1 MKGVR
6 LKALGIALLGALGL
20 LFAGCGQQGQPTP
33 QTGTLQVT
41 VQDQGGSPIQG
52 AQVSVQGQSGTQLT
66 DNQGKASFTLPA
78 GTYTVTAT
86 KQGYNPGSTQATV
99 TAGQTT
105 TATITLTQPSPPSG
119 YRIGSIELLSGYP
132 KDASGLLPLSQ
143 EENPQKEVNLYAA
156 QTEEPICF
164 RFQVKDE
171 QGNPVGEGVRVKVES
186 FEYGGVTV
194 DVSFGCEP
202 NLQGRDYGYTDAQG
216 RVYFTVNA
224 LYSNLIQGFL
234 REPVKFTAVATDER
248 TQTSA
253 RTEFKVWFFNISHLY
268 FAHQEGIKVG
278 GEAFFTPQTGQLAP
292 TRKGH
297 DFGTITNIFSQNRDL
312 MAHTFT
318 SFVRPK
324 QPDGEPIYPGVEG
337 LPWVANSTYEM
348 VYTLVGG
355 DVNDV
360 QWVAGCDTGSTAT
373 TCIDSDGSGVAL
385 NLKPTVTLQDLPKQV
400 QIKATMR
407 VSVVYGN
414 STYTFDLKDYTF
426 TKQWVG
432 AYLKVEKYVDNHV
445 LTWYGPDRTLPP
457 SSQNFNGNYT
467 STVHIVVTNPSQSP
481 MYNVTIRDALPPELG
496 VVTSSISDNGT
507 YDATNHVVTWNYS
520 QFAAL
525 QQINP
530 GGKVE
535 VTFQVYVRQKPGFC
549 ADPSLVGSNYVVPAL
564 YAGGGIASAPGAN
577 DCNRPYDD
585 PYKVTNGLQMNDVT
599 AAGFLKSGGQGPQLV
614 FDYTPVAD
622 ESDIWAVRPIF
633 DIKKTLKSASP
644 ITQGA
649 SALFEISV
657 THVDRTV
664 GEAAYTALKNKYPW
678 EFGKDTKGSGHQ
690 SPTYQLR
697 TNTYAHDLTV
707 TDAFEVGLDFTDA
720 SDFAGPGLLSGGVAQ
735 PYNPVVGKR
744 FGWSAMSIQ
753 AGSTVTAQIFLT
765 GNLVTPEGQVWDNC
779 AFLGAPQLN
788 QPADVTG
795 TAYTGA
801 PVYVPGTKVWTK
813 DQLTSASQV
822 TGTDGTFTTSPGLA
836 DNEVQGRIHSCAG
849 VQVVPPPPSPYL
861 SLTSHGEYNGGAS
874 GPDPFANP
882 TGIPANGTTIT
893 DTNPGGTPTEG
904 IPVNTTFWYKGTIF
918 NTGAADATGV
928 TYTASLTGP
937 TYVNFINSTNTRIY
951 VLDNTNKVVN
961 IVIPSSFSATSV
973 TFSGFNIPAGGLAR
987 VVIEAKGIAAGQQ
1000 EYFRQEV
1007 TYTNN
1012 TYPQTLP
1019 LVTQETTTIA
1029 PAP

>member
-171 QGNPVGEGVRVKVES
+171 QGNPVGAGVRVKLES

-194 DVSFGCEP
+194 DVAFGCEP
-202 NLQGRDYGYTDAQG
+202 NLQGRDSGETDAQG
-216 RVYFTVNA
+216 RVYFTVYA
-224 LYSNLIQGFL
+224 LYSNIINGFL
-234 REPVKFTAVATDER
+234 LNEPIKFTAVATDVQ
-248 TQTSA
+248 TQTQA

-268 FAHQEGIKVG
+268 FAHKEGNQLPFQP
-278 GEAFFTPQTGQLAP
+278 ETGQMAP
-292 TRKGH
+292 TRTGH
-297 DFGTITNIFSQNRDL
+297 DFGAITNIFNQDRDK
-312 MAHTFT
+312 MAHTFA
-318 SFVRPK
+318 SFVRSK
-324 QPDGEPIYPGVEG
+324 QPDLGPFYPGS
-337 LPWVANSTYEM
+337 LPWVANSTYQM
-348 VYTLVGG
+348 VYTLEGG

-360 QWVAGCDTGSTAT
+360 AWVAGCDSTPTAT
-373 TCIDSDGSGVAL
+373 TCIDSDGSGVVL
-385 NLKPTVTLQDLPKQV
+385 NLKPTVTLQDLPKEVQV
-400 QIKATMR
+400 KATMR
-407 VSVVYGN
+407 VSVEYGN

-426 TKQWVG
+426 TKRWVG

-445 LTWYGPDRTLPP
+445 LTWYGPDRTLPA
-457 SSQNFNGNYT
+457 SSNIFTEEYT
-467 STVHIVVTNPSQSP
+467 SKVHIKVTNPSQSP
-481 MYNVTIRDALPPELG
+481 IYNVTIRDALPPELG
-496 VVTSSISDNGT
+496 VVTSSIDNNGT
-507 YDATNHVVTWNYS
+507 YDPANHVVTWNYS
-520 QFAAL
+520 QFSAL
-525 QQINP
+525 QVINP
-530 GGKVE
+530 GQSVE
-535 VTFQVYVRQKPGFC
+535 VTFKVYVRQKPGFC
-549 ADPSLVGSNYVVPAL
+549 ANPSLVGPSYVVPAL
-564 YAGGGIASAPGAN
+564 YGAAGIASQDNAN
-577 DCNRPYDD
+577 DCQRPYDD
-585 PYKVTNGLQMNDVT
+585 PYRVVNGLRVNDVT
-599 AAGFLKSGGQGPQLV
+599 AAGFLGQGGTGPQLV

-622 ESDIWAVRPIF
+622 ESDIWAVRPLFQIN
-633 DIKKTLKSASP
+633 KALKTASP

-649 SALFEISV
+649 SALFEIAV
-657 THVDRTV
+657 THVDRTS
-664 GEAAYTALKNKYPW
+664 GESAYAALEARYPW
-678 EFGKDTKGSGHQ
+678 EFGSNTLGSGHR

-697 TNTYAHDLTV
+697 ANTYARDLEV

-720 SDFAGPGLLSGGVAQ
+720 SNFTGPGLISGGVAQ

-744 FGWSAMSIQ
+744 FSWSKMAIQ
-753 AGSTVTAQIFLT
+753 AGSTVTANIFLT
-765 GNLVTPEGQVWDNC
+765 GNLLTQEEQRWDNC

-788 QPADVTG
+788 QPAEVAG

-801 PVYVPGTKVWTK
+801 PVYIPGTKVWSQ
-813 DQLTSASQV
+813 DQLTGASQV
-822 TGTDGTFTTSPGLA
+822 TGTDGVFTTTPSLTDA
-836 DNEVQGRIHSCAG
+836 EVSGRLSSCAG
-849 VQVVPPPPSPYL
+849 VEVVPPPPSPYL
-861 SLTSHGEYNGGAS
+861 SLTSHGEYNGTGS

-882 TGIPANGTTIT
+882 SGPPGQGTSIT
-893 DTNPGGTPTEG
+893 NTNPGGTPTEG

-918 NTGAADATGV
+918 NTGQTQATNV
-928 TYTASLTGP
+928 TYTATLTGP
-937 TYVNFINSTNTRIY
+937 TFVNFLNTTNTRIY
-951 VLDNTNKVVN
+951 VLDNTTNTVVD
-961 IVIPSSFSATSV
+961 VVTPTSVSPTSV

-987 VVIEAKGIAAGQQ
+987 VVIEARGVQVGQQ

-1007 TYTNN
+1007 TYANN
-1012 TYPQTLP
+1012 TYPQPLP

>member
-432 AYLKVEKYVDNHV
+432 AYLTVEKYVDNHV
-445 LTWYGPDRTLPP
+445 LTWYGPDRTLPA
-457 SSQNFNGNYT
+457 SSTTFDANYT
-467 STVHIVVTNPSQSP
+467 STVHIKVTNPSQSP

-496 VVTSSISDNGT
+496 VVTSSIDNNGT
-507 YDATNHVVTWNYS
+507 YDPSNHVVTWNYS
-520 QFAAL
+520 QFTAL
-525 QQINP
+525 QQMDP
-530 GGKVE
+530 GESVE

-549 ADPSLVGSNYVVPAL
+549 GDASLVGPNYVVPAL
-564 YAGGGIASAPGAN
+564 YGAVGYGPN
-577 DCNRPYDD
+577 CTRPYDD
-585 PYKVTNGLQMNDVT
+585 PYKVTNGLAQNDVT
-599 AAGFLKSGGQGPQLV
+599 ASGFLGQGGTGTQLV

-633 DIKKTLKSASP
+633 AISKTLKTASP

-649 SALFEISV
+649 SALFEIAV

-664 GEAAYTALKNKYPW
+664 GEAAYGALKAKYPW
-678 EFGKDTKGSGHQ
+678 EFGNDTKGSGHR
-690 SPTYQLR
+690 SATYKLR
-697 TNTYAHDLTV
+697 TNTYAHDVEV

-720 SDFAGPGLLSGGVAQ
+720 SDFSGAGLISGGVAQ
-735 PYNPVVGKR
+735 AYNPVVGKR
-744 FGWSAMSIQ
+744 FGWSKMSLQ
-753 AGSTVTAQIFLT
+753 AGSTVTANIFLT
-765 GNLVTPEGQVWDNC
+765 GNLLTPQGQRWDNC
-779 AFLGAPQLN
+779 AFLGASQLN

-801 PVYVPGTKVWTK
+801 PYVPGAKVWSQ
-813 DQLTSASQV
+813 DQLTAASQV
-822 TGTDGTFTTSPGLA
+822 TGTDGTFTTDPALA
-836 DNEVQGRIHSCAG
+836 DSEVSGRIHSCAG
-849 VQVVPPPPSPYL
+849 VGVVPPPPSPYL
-861 SLTSHGEYNGGAS
+861 SLTSHGEYNGGVN
-874 GPDPFANP
+874 GPDPFVAPSGSGSGYAGPVTN
-882 TGIPANGTTIT
+882 
-893 DTNPGGTPTEG
+893 TNPGGTPTEG

-918 NTGAADATGV
+918 NTGQADAQGV
-928 TYTASLTGP
+928 TYTATLTG
-937 TYVNFINSTNTRIY
+937 TTFVNFINNPNTTRIY
-951 VLDNTNKVVN
+951 IIDSTGAVVGN
-961 IVIPSSFSATSV
+961 LAPTAINATSV
-973 TFSGFNIPAGGLAR
+973 TFSGFNIPKGGLAR
-987 VVIEAKGIAAGQQ
+987 VVIEAKGVAAGQQ

-1007 TYTNN
+1007 TYSNN
-1012 TYPQTLP
+1012 TYPQPLP

-1029 PAP
+1029 P